1 MAVGKVK
8 KRQGSKKTKK
18 AWRKTD
24 IQDVE
29 DFLEDKRLEERLGV
43 AFEDRQDHEL
53 FTVDTVPDQ
62 KGLDKFED
70 WKKERR
76 NEILKQPP
84 RCYQALLP
92 DSKVPDPIS
101 KRNRIR
107 TAEERKHPLLRK
119 KEAERIEKGIL
130 KAKDLDR
137 QRNRILDE
145 KRRKS
150 RPAPGDFSKDLW
162 DESNISSA
170 LAPELGSEWLEPSVK
185 KHVMINSDL
194 KDKIVRSKLQCKPH
208 NLPAVEVPHPG
219 MSYNPSFDDHINLL
233 KEISDKEQKLIKE
246 DEHIKRVTTLM
257 FKKLPRGVAEA
268 QWIKEMSEGVPV
280 LDPEAAKLD
289 EEDDND
295 NEYRAINPP
304 TDRDKKKDRKT
315 RRKAIEEKRKQVERQ
330 MSKLENK
337 KVSDLYRLRKLKED
351 ISKAEAKSAK
361 LKDKRIAL
369 RAKYATKTKRL
380 GRNKFE
386 ERETDFNLAS
396 ELKGNLRS
404 LKPEGNLLAD
414 RFVNLQK
421 RNIMEVA
428 ARQNPRR
435 AKIKKFFKS
444 SHKMA
449 WEVTPLQRQLHERK
463 KLQRTNHVTLGAK

>member
-1 MAVGKVK
+1 MAVGKIK
-8 KRQGSKKTKK
+8 KRQGSKKNKK

-29 DFLEDKRLEERLGV
+29 EFLEDKRLEERLGV

-53 FTVDTVPDQ
+53 FTVDTNPDQ
-62 KGLDKFED
+62 KGLVTYED
-70 WKKERR
+70 WKKEHRS
-76 NEILKQPP
+76 EILKQPP

-107 TAEERKHPLLRK
+107 TAEERKHPLLKK
-119 KEAERIEKGIL
+119 KEAERLEKGIL
-130 KAKDLDR
+130 KAKELDR
-137 QRNRILDE
+137 IRNRNLDD
-145 KRRKS
+145 KRRQS
-150 RPAPGDFSKDLW
+150 RPALGDFSKDLW
-162 DESNISSA
+162 DEGDSLSS
-170 LAPELGSEWLEPSVK
+170 LPQELGSEWLEPTVK
-185 KHVMINSDL
+185 KHVMINSEL
-194 KDKIVRSKLQCKPH
+194 KDKIVRSKHQSRPH
-208 NLPAVEVPHPG
+208 ILPAVELPHPG
-219 MSYNPSFDDHINLL
+219 MSYNPSFDDHITLL
-233 KEISDKEQKLIKE
+233 KDIADKEQKLIKE

-268 QWIKEMSEGVPV
+268 QWLKEMSEGVPV
-280 LDPEAAKLD
+280 LDPDASKPDVESV
-289 EEDDND
+289 ED

-304 TDRDKKKDRKT
+304 TNRDKKKDRRT
-315 RRKAIEEKRKQVERQ
+315 RNKAIEEKRKQVERQ
-330 MSKLENK
+330 MAKLENK
-337 KVSDLYRLRKLKED
+337 KVSDIYRLRKLKDD

-361 LKDKRIAL
+361 LKEKRIAL
-369 RAKYATKTKRL
+369 KARYATKTKRL

-386 ERETDFNLAS
+386 EREPDFHLAS

-414 RFVNLQK
+414 RFVSLQK
-421 RNIMEVA
+421 RNVMEVA

-435 AKIKKFFKS
+435 AKVKKFFKA

-463 KLQRTNHVTLGAK
+463 KHQRTNHVTLGAN